1 MQDYFHVEDANQSLL
16 NAHISCGFFDPIV
29 NEKIPLL
36 AKAVNFKAL
45 IFCRLLVA
53 AYPDVSVN
61 HS

>member
-1 MQDYFHVEDANQSLL
+1 MHGYFHMEGANQSVL
-16 NAHISCGFFDPIV
+16 NVHLSYGFFDPIV